1 MSHGASA
8 RLFIAVDPP
17 PAVCGELAAWARAA
31 LGGLRGLDAERA
43 RAGGFEKVRVLSP
56 ETMHVTLCFLGARP
70 VGEIATIAAALD
82 ACPPTLDREL
92 SLGAP
97 LWLPPRRPRALAL
110 AVHDSEDDGELE
122 RLQLVARDAVSQ
134 AIDWQPERRRYR
146 GHVTVAR
153 LAPAGGKRERRRRRE
168 RGAREAAEVAR
179 AQVVEPAL
187 PPTPRLSFTPRELVL
202 YRSWLSPDGASYE
215 AVASRALAMSAVY
228 SETSAAASSA
238 AASGAGAPDEPFESD
253 SRQASC
259 EPSSGA
265 IGVEPSSHSG
275 VEPSSQA

>member
-1 MSHGASA
+1 VSRAASA

-43 RAGGFEKVRVLSP
+43 RAGGFEQVRVLAP

-70 VGEIATIAAALD
+70 LGEIAAIADALEDCPAA
-82 ACPPTLDREL
+82 LDREL

-110 AVHDSEDDGELE
+110 AVHGGEDGDELE
-122 RLQLVARDAVSQ
+122 RLQLAVRDAVSR
-134 AIDWQPERRRYR
+134 AIDWQHERRRYR

-153 LAPAGGKRERRRRRE
+153 LKPASGKRERRRRRE
-168 RGAREAAEVAR
+168 RGAREAAEAVR
-179 AQVVEPAL
+179 AEVVEPAL
-187 PPTPRLSFTPRELVL
+187 PATPQLSFRPRELVL

-215 AVASRALAMSAVY
+215 AVATRMLESSAE
-228 SETSAAASSA
+228 SSPRSSASSSA
-238 AASGAGAPDEPFESD
+238 ESGAGAPEDPFESA
-253 SRQASC
+253 SMQASW

-265 IGVEPSSHSG
+265 IGGEPSSHSG
-275 VEPSSQA
+275 GEPSAQA